1 MAKGRKGPF
10 IVVTPGM
17 IELGTVQFDRNRA
30 MSAQVAKVRGEL
42 FAVGY
47 TNRGALLAGHP
58 TAQVFADRPSAMA
71 AALER
76 AGASGVILVEND
88 LPDHYA

>member
-1 MAKGRKGPF
+1 M
-10 IVVTPGM
+10 
-17 IELGTVQFDRNRA
+17 
-30 MSAQVAKVRGEL
+30 
-42 FAVGY
+42 VGF
-47 TNRGALLAGHP
+47 TNRVALIAGHP
-58 TAQVFADRPSAMA
+58 SAQVFADRPTAMA